1 MRKVAVVLILV
12 FGLLLPG
19 VVLAKTFGLGV
30 TVSETTPIST
40 LLDQPRQYVGKTVKV
55 TGMIVDVCQSRGC
68 WLAVAGDRPFE
79 QIRVKVTDGEIVFP
93 LEARGR
99 KGEFEGVVELF
110 ELSREQVIEQRKH
123 HADERGETFDPASVT
138 EGETII
144 RLRGL
149 GAEIPGV

>member
-1 MRKVAVVLILV
+1 MSRVIVALILV
-12 FGLLLPG
+12 AGLLLPG
-19 VVLAKTFGLGV
+19 LVLAKTFGKGV
-30 TVSETTPIST
+30 TVKEATAISV
-40 LLDQPRQYVGKTVKV
+40 LLDSPRTYVGKTVKV
-55 TGMIVDVCQSRGC
+55 TGMIVDVCESRGC
-68 WLAVAGDRPFE
+68 WLAVAGDRPYE

-99 KGEFEGVVELF
+99 KGEFQGVVEMF

-123 HADERGETFDPASVT
+123 HADERGEAFDPGTVT
-138 EGETII
+138 GGETIV